1 MRFQLEEDKRLTVL
15 KVVGVG
21 GAGGNAVNRMVS
33 AGFGGV
39 DFSALNTDL
48 QVLRGSEAHQRI
60 QIGTKITRGLGSG
73 GDPRVGAEAAEESR
87 EVLKEC
93 LQGADMVFLTAG
105 MGGGTGTGA
114 SPIVANIA
122 RETGALT
129 VGIVSRPFF
138 FEGDQRIA
146 QAERGL
152 EALKKEVDTLLVIP
166 NDKLLAITDENTP
179 LTDAFSLADEVLCN
193 ATRGISDLITETGV
207 VNLDFADVK
216 SVMSNGGDAIMGT
229 GIGTGK
235 NGAEE
240 AANMAISSP
249 LLDSISVRGASGI
262 LVNITGSKSLSLQQ
276 VSKAATII
284 NKEAGPGAH
293 VFLGAVIDE
302 KMSNDELRVTVI
314 ATGFDGIP
322 VIKEETVEEK
332 KEINFTELLSTDQ
345 RVVELKPQTSEPAV
359 VTPPTQPVHPMTPVA
374 PTSQRDEPAR
384 QAEAESE
391 ESEETVVIDNGSIRS
406 FNSDKFRVPTF
417 VRKQMD

>member
-21 GAGGNAVNRMVS
+21 GAGGNAVNRMVNS
-33 AGFGGV
+33 GFGGV
-39 DFSALNTDL
+39 DFTALNTDL
-48 QVLRGSEAHQRI
+48 QVLRGSEAQQRI
-60 QIGTKITRGLGSG
+60 QIGAKITRGLGSG
-73 GDPRVGAEAAEESR
+73 GDPRVGADAAEESR
-87 EVLKEC
+87 EVLKES

-114 SPIVANIA
+114 SPIVASIA

-129 VGIVSRPFF
+129 VGIVTRPFF

-146 QAERGL
+146 QAEKGL
-152 EALKKEVDTLLVIP
+152 EELKKEVDTLLVIP

-179 LTDAFSLADEVLCN
+179 LLDAFSLADEVLCN

-207 VNLDFADVK
+207 VNLDFADVR
-216 SVMSNGGDAIMGT
+216 SVMSDGGDAIMGT
-229 GIGTGK
+229 GVGSGK

-240 AANMAISSP
+240 AANMAIASP
-249 LLDSISVRGASGI
+249 LLDNISVRGASGI

-302 KMSNDELRVTVI
+302 KLSADELRVTVI
-314 ATGFDGIP
+314 ATGFDGVP
-322 VIKEETVEEK
+322 VIKEEEATER
-332 KEINFTELLSTDQ
+332 KEINFTELLSSDQ
-345 RVVELKPQTSEPAV
+345 RVVELKPQPRAPEPEE
-359 VTPPTQPVHPMTPVA
+359 TPIEAEPVA
-374 PTSQRDEPAR
+374 ETK
-384 QAEAESE
+384 EA
-391 ESEETVVIDNGSIRS
+391 EETVMMDNGSIRS
-406 FNSDKFRVPTF
+406 FNSDNFRVPTF

>member
-39 DFSALNTDL
+39 DFTALNTDL

-60 QIGTKITRGLGSG
+60 QIGAKITRGLGSG
-73 GDPRVGAEAAEESR
+73 GDPCVGAQAAEESR
-87 EVLKEC
+87 EVLRES

-114 SPIVANIA
+114 SPIIASIA

-129 VGIVSRPFF
+129 VGVVSRPFF

-146 QAERGL
+146 QAEKGID
-152 EALKKEVDTLLVIP
+152 ELKREVDTLLVIP

-179 LTDAFSLADEVLCN
+179 LLDAFSVADEVLCN

-216 SVMSNGGDAIMGT
+216 SVMVGGGDAIMGT
-229 GIGTGK
+229 GAASGK

-240 AANMAISSP
+240 AANTAIASP
-249 LLDSISVRGASGI
+249 LLDNISIRGASGI

-302 KMSNDELRVTVI
+302 KMSNDDIRVIVI
-314 ATGFDGIP
+314 ATGFDGAP
-322 VIKEETVEEK
+322 MVREEEVVDK
-332 KEINFTELLSTDQ
+332 KEINFTELLNSDR
-345 RVVELKPQTSEPAV
+345 RVVELKPEPREHGGKEETSE
-359 VTPPTQPVHPMTPVA
+359 T
-374 PTSQRDEPAR
+374 E
-384 QAEAESE
+384 EA
-391 ESEETVVIDNGSIRS
+391 EETVVIDNGSIRS
-406 FNSDKFRVPTF
+406 FNSDNFKVPTF

>member
-1 MRFQLEEDKRLTVL
+1 MRFQLDEEKRLTVL

-33 AGFGGV
+33 AGFNGV
-39 DFSALNTDL
+39 DFTALNTDL

-60 QIGTKITRGLGSG
+60 QIGAKITRGLGSG
-73 GDPRVGAEAAEESR
+73 GDPRIGAKAAEESR

-114 SPIVANIA
+114 SPIVASIA

-146 QAERGL
+146 QAEEGI
-152 EALKKEVDTLLVIP
+152 EELKREVDTLLVIP
-166 NDKLLAITDENTP
+166 NDKLLAITEENTP
-179 LTDAFSLADEVLCN
+179 LLEAFSMADEVLCN

-207 VNLDFADVK
+207 VNLDFADVR

-229 GIGTGK
+229 GVSNGK

-240 AANMAISSP
+240 AANTAIASP
-249 LLDSISVRGASGI
+249 LLDNISIRGASGI

-302 KMSNDELRVTVI
+302 KMANDEMRVTVI
-314 ATGFDGIP
+314 ATGYDSVP
-322 VIKEETVEEK
+322 AVKQEEATAK
-332 KEINFTELLSTDQ
+332 KEINFTELLSSDQ
-345 RVVELKPQTSEPAV
+345 RVVELHPEP
-359 VTPPTQPVHPMTPVA
+359 
-374 PTSQRDEPAR
+374 R
-384 QAEAESE
+384 E
-391 ESEETVVIDNGSIRS
+391 EKEETVVTDSGSIRT
-406 FNSDKFRVPTF
+406 FNKDDFRIPTF

>member
-21 GAGGNAVNRMVS
+21 GAGGNAVNRMVN

-39 DFSALNTDL
+39 DFTALNTDL
-48 QVLRGSEAHQRI
+48 QVLRGSEAQQRI
-60 QIGTKITRGLGSG
+60 QIGAKITRGLGSG

-87 EVLKEC
+87 EVLRES

-114 SPIVANIA
+114 SPIVASIA
-122 RETGALT
+122 RESGALT
-129 VGIVSRPFF
+129 VGIVTRPFF

-146 QAERGL
+146 QAEKGL
-152 EALKKEVDTLLVIP
+152 EELKKEVDTLLVIP

-179 LTDAFSLADEVLCN
+179 LLDAFSLADEVLCN

-207 VNLDFADVK
+207 VNLDFADVR
-216 SVMSNGGDAIMGT
+216 SVMRDGGDAIMGT
-229 GIGTGK
+229 GIGSGK
-235 NGAEE
+235 NAAEE
-240 AANMAISSP
+240 AANMAIASP
-249 LLDSISVRGASGI
+249 LLDNISVRGASGI

-302 KMSNDELRVTVI
+302 KLSADELRVTVI
-314 ATGFDGIP
+314 ATGFDGVP
-322 VIKEETVEEK
+322 VIKQEEEAER
-332 KEINFTELLSTDQ
+332 KEINFTELLSSDQ
-345 RVVELKPQTSEPAV
+345 RVVELNPQPRASQPEEKPVE
-359 VTPPTQPVHPMTPVA
+359 MEPVA
-374 PTSQRDEPAR
+374 EAK
-384 QAEAESE
+384 EAEE
-391 ESEETVVIDNGSIRS
+391 NVMMDNGSIRS
-406 FNSDKFRVPTF
+406 FSSDNFRVPTF